1 MNGKPT
7 KKNEVPAEKPDNSRG
22 SYSNTIKTLTD
33 IWNVLAAHSSAEHPL
48 TSGQI
53 LKYLDK
59 SAQGT
64 RRNTLAK
71 HFPIDADVFNT
82 LFPNTVLCEAGKDTI
97 VQAYTHQGKLHVV
110 MESPTGKPLSPD
122 EYEMNAVFLE
132 SSASPVSQNT
142 LNNKLPQL
150 MKQYLEANGVEDCE
164 EEPDDALFPEAP
176 PISLAGVVAVRRGKT
191 SYQYIPASQWELKAK
206 APDPP
211 KTAGNKDS
219 ADGSKDTAD
228 GSKDTAPRKTEISP
242 PRRYYLSS
250 VLSPAEWRML
260 SDLILVYPYISEA
273 QTQKFL
279 SAMRR
284 MAPGVRNWSGNR
296 YAKKTPSAVQFEHIE
311 KLDQAIRYK
320 HKVGIRYGQYQLSM
334 KSGKWQPE
342 LTALGDLPMVVEP
355 YAMMWS
361 NGYYYLVCKRVK
373 DGGMRNLR
381 LDRIMEVYS
390 TTEAFEPDKSFD
402 AYEYRDRSPV
412 MYPGTPVLT
421 RLRCETSLLSTLMDF
436 FGTTITSYSTPKD
449 GYTEVFVRASESGT
463 RLFALQYVDRVE
475 VLEPQSLR
483 EEIRHTLKAA
493 AKQYSED

>member
-1 MNGKPT
+1 MNNKAP
-7 KKNEVPAEKPDNSRG
+7 KKKEAPVEKQDNSRG

-33 IWNVLAAHSSAEHPL
+33 IWNVLAAHASAEHPL

-53 LKYLDK
+53 LEYLDK
-59 SAQGT
+59 GAEGT

-110 MESPTGKPLSPD
+110 MEGPTGKPLSPD

-132 SSASPVSQNT
+132 SSANPVSQNT

-150 MKQYLEANGVEDCE
+150 MKQYREANGVQDGE
-164 EEPDDALFPEAP
+164 EETDDSVFPEAP
-176 PISLAGVVAVRRGKT
+176 PISLAGVVAVRRGST
-191 SYQYIPASQWELKAK
+191 GYQYIPASQWELKAK

-211 KTAGNKDS
+211 KTAGNRNAAS
-219 ADGSKDTAD
+219 
-228 GSKDTAPRKTEISP
+228 RKKNEPISP

-279 SAMRR
+279 SAMQR

-311 KLDQAIRYK
+311 QLDQAIRDK

-342 LTALGDLPMVVEP
+342 LTALGDRPMVVEP

-381 LDRIMEVYS
+381 LDRIMEVFP
-390 TTEAFEPDKSFD
+390 TTEAFEPDKNFD

-483 EEIRHTLKAA
+483 DEIKKTLKAA
-493 AKQYSED
+493 ATQYGED

>member
-219 ADGSKDTAD
+219 ADGSKDTA
-228 GSKDTAPRKTEISP
+228 PRKNEISP

-284 MAPGVRNWSGNR
+284 MAPGVRSWSGNR

-311 KLDQAIRYK
+311 KLDQAIRDK